1 MVTTVGAP
9 GPPQVAFVA
18 GRRVGNAVVRNR
30 AKRRLR
36 EATARVKLCEDTAYV
51 VVAQRGLNDAPFDE
65 VVEWVGDAAERGS
78 VERGSVERS
87 AGAQPMAAMEDE
99 T

>member
-1 MVTTVGAP
+1 MVTNRGAP

-18 GRRVGNAVVRNR
+18 GRKVGNAVARNR

-36 EATARVKLCEDTAYV
+36 EATANVRLCDDMAYV
-51 VVAQRGLNDAPFDE
+51 VIAQRGVNDAPFDE
-65 VVEWVGDAAERGS
+65 LVEWLGDAAS
-78 VERGSVERS
+78 RS
-87 AGAQPMAAMEDE
+87 AVTQPMVAMEDG

>member
-1 MVTTVGAP
+1 MVTTRGAP

-18 GRRVGNAVVRNR
+18 GRRIGNAVSRNR

-36 EATARVKLCEDTAYV
+36 EATARVGLCDDMAYV
-51 VVAQRGLNDAPFDE
+51 VIAQRGVNDTPFDE
-65 VVEWVGDAAERGS
+65 LVEWLDEAAVRDT
-78 VERGSVERS
+78 V
-87 AGAQPMAAMEDE
+87 AQPLAAMEDG